1 MNDTTGHEDRFGL
14 GQQLRVKMGAR
25 HIKAQPVAP
34 STLPPA
40 QLLDIINPQDWG
52 RAGELA
58 QESGWRW
65 VAGWAEDE
73 DGYLSVSVCL
83 EQQGNYLVLRTRVD
97 SRKPSLPSQAPY
109 FFAAGRP
116 ERHMQDLFG
125 IEFTGHPDPRRWT
138 RHQAWDETAAPLRKS
153 VPAAGSPPAQTP
165 PDNGYPFLQAQ
176 GHGVYEIPVGP
187 VHAGI
192 IEPGH
197 FRFQA
202 VGETVLH
209 LEERLGYVHK
219 GIEKIAEG
227 RRPEGLAR
235 LAGRVSGDT
244 TVGHA
249 YAACL
254 AMERAVGLEVPARA
268 AWLRGI
274 LAERER
280 VGNHLWDMAAICND
294 VAFTFAYYQFGR
306 LRELWLRDNLAWFG
320 HRLLMDKIVPGG
332 VAVDLPAQAA
342 EGMRASIKALR
353 KELSDLIT
361 IIDANSSLEDRLVA
375 AGHLSP
381 QHAQSFGAL
390 GFVGRAS
397 GQTFDVRRDA
407 PYPPYGGVEVKV
419 PVEEQ
424 GDIASRFW
432 VRYKETRVAL
442 KLLERLLDGLP
453 MGETLLPWQDPR
465 PGAEGLGLVE
475 GWRGEILSYVR
486 FGEEGRISR
495 YYPRD
500 PSIVNWPAL
509 EKLTLGNI
517 VPDFP
522 VCNKSVNGSYSG
534 NDL

>member
-1 MNDTTGHEDRFGL
+1 MNDAIEQSLPFHVDLEANRIL
-14 GQQLRVKMGAR
+14 AIEAVPSPLLPAR
-25 HIKAQPVAP
+25 
-34 STLPPA
+34 
-40 QLLDIINPQDWG
+40 LLDIVVPADWG
-52 RAGELA
+52 RAGEMA
-58 QESGWRW
+58 QAAGWRW

-73 DGYLSVSVCL
+73 GEHLSVSVCL
-83 EQQGNYLVLRTRVD
+83 ELQGDYLVLRTHID
-97 SRKPSLPSQAPY
+97 SQQPSLPSHAPY
-109 FFAAGRP
+109 FFSANRP

-138 RHQAWDETAAPLRKS
+138 RHQAWDEHAAPLRKS
-153 VPAAGSPPAQTP
+153 YPAAGVPPAQTP
-165 PDNGYPFLQAQ
+165 PDNSYPFFKAQ
-176 GHGVYEIPVGP
+176 GQGVYEIPVGP

-227 RRPEGLAR
+227 RTAEGLAR

-244 TVGHA
+244 TAGHA
-249 YAACL
+249 FAACL
-254 AMERAVGLEVPARA
+254 AMERAAGLAAPARA
-268 AWLRGI
+268 AFVRGI

-280 VGNHLWDMAAICND
+280 VANHLWDMAAICND

-306 LRELWLRDNLAWFG
+306 LRELWLRDNQAWFG
-320 HRLLMDKIVPGG
+320 HRLLMDIVVPGG
-332 VAVDLPAQAA
+332 VSVDVSDAA
-342 EGMRASIKALR
+342 LQGMRASIKYLR
-353 KELSDLIT
+353 KELSELIT

-375 AGHLSP
+375 AGYLTP
-381 QHAQSFGAL
+381 AQAQSFGAL

-397 GQTFDVRRDA
+397 GQSFDVRRAA
-407 PYPPYGGVEVKV
+407 PYPPYDQVEVKV
-419 PVEEQ
+419 PVEQQ
-424 GDIASRFW
+424 GDIAARFW

-442 KLLERLLDGLP
+442 GVLERLLAALP
-453 MGETLLPWQDPR
+453 AGETRLPWQTPQ

-475 GWRGEILSYVR
+475 GWRGEILSFVR
-486 FGEEGRISR
+486 FGEDGRVSR

-509 EKLTLGNI
+509 EKIALGNI